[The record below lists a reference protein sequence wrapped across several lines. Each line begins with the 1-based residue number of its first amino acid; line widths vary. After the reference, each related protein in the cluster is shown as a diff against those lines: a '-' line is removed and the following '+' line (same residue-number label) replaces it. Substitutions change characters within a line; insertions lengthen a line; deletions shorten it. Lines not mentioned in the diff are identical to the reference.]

1 MYAALPGADE
11 GRAGGGA
18 AYTIGGRD
26 QLAWQVYNLRMS
38 STAAIEPHGKP
49 DGELTRSITGR
60 LLFFYVLG
68 DVLGSGVYVLIGLVA
83 GAVGGAFWI
92 AFAAGVTLATITGL
106 AYAEL
111 ATKFPQAAGASLYVN
126 KAFRNPV
133 LTFLI
138 TICSLS
144 AVFAASGSLA
154 TGFARYFGSIFDL
167 VPALLV
173 TLVFI
178 ALLTLVNFIG
188 ITESVVINMIMT
200 FIEISGLILVMVIG
214 VIVVVRGD
222 ADFGV
227 LTSFTAEGNPIFAIV
242 AGVALAFFAMTGF
255 ENAANVAEETINPAK
270 NFPRA
275 LIGGMVAAG
284 VIYVLVAMSAALVVP
299 VATLAGADAALLEV
313 VRAGVLPGSVEVMLK
328 VFAVVAMIA
337 ITNTTLVSV
346 VTQSRILY
354 GMGREDVV
362 PAVFSKIHPT
372 RRSPYVA
379 LLFSALVVAALLV
392 IGEVLSGV
400 DPDLDIV
407 GRLATVTVVF
417 LLFIYALVIVSTLK
431 LRGEGETEDSY
442 RANTALLYLGVLG
455 NIVLLGYVVI
465 DDPGSLYWVGG
476 LLALGGALYLAQR
489 ASNARGSSGH
499 ATDGRA

>member
-1 MYAALPGADE
+1 MYN
-11 GRAGGGA
+11 GGVLDDKA
-18 AYTIGGRD
+18 
-26 QLAWQVYNLRMS
+26 S
-38 STAAIEPHGKP
+38 EPASNAQ
-49 DGELTRSITGR
+49 GELTRSITGR

-126 KAFRNPV
+126 KAFHNPL

-167 VPALLV
+167 APALLV
-173 TLVFI
+173 TLAFI
-178 ALLTLVNFIG
+178 VILTVVNFIG
-188 ITESVVINMIMT
+188 ITESVVVNMVMT
-200 FIEISGLILVMVIG
+200 FIEVFGLIVVMAIG
-214 VIVVVRGD
+214 IIVVVQGD

-227 LTSFTAEGNPIFAIV
+227 LTSFSAEGNPIFAIV

-255 ENAANVAEETINPAK
+255 ENAANVAEETIDPAR

-275 LIGGMVAAG
+275 LIGGMLTAG

-299 VATLAGADAALLEV
+299 VSTLAGADAALLEV
-313 VRAGVLPGSVEVMLK
+313 VRADVLPGSVDVLLK
-328 VFAVVAMIA
+328 IFAVIAMIA

-354 GMGREDVV
+354 GMSREDVV
-362 PAVFSKIHPT
+362 PAVFSKVHPT

-379 LLFSALVVAALLV
+379 LIFSAVVVAALLV
-392 IGEVLSGV
+392 IGDVLSRV
-400 DPDLDIV
+400 NTDLDIV

-417 LLFIYALVIVSTLK
+417 LLFIYALVIISTLK
-431 LRGEGETEDSY
+431 LRGEGETAESY
-442 RANTALLYLGVLG
+442 RANTPLLYLGVVG
-455 NIVLLGYVVI
+455 NIVLLSYVVI

-476 LLALGGALYLAQR
+476 LLALGGALFLAQR
-489 ASNARGSSGH
+489 VSGGRRGSGT
-499 ATDGRA
+499 ATESRA

>member
-1 MYAALPGADE
+1 
-11 GRAGGGA
+11 
-18 AYTIGGRD
+18 
-26 QLAWQVYNLRMS
+26 MS
-38 STAAIEPHGKP
+38 SNAATEPVGATP
-49 DGELTRSITGR
+49 PELTRSITGR

-92 AFAAGVTLATITGL
+92 AFATGVTLATITGL

-111 ATKFPQAAGASLYVN
+111 ATKYPQAAGASLYVN
-126 KAFRNPV
+126 KAFGNPV
-133 LTFLI
+133 LTFLV

-178 ALLTLVNFIG
+178 LVLTVVNFIG
-188 ITESVVINMIMT
+188 ITESVVVNMLMT
-200 FIEISGLILVMVIG
+200 FVEIFGLILVMVIG
-214 VIVVVRGD
+214 IIVVVRGD

-227 LTSFTAEGNPIFAIV
+227 LISFDAEGSPILAIV

-255 ENAANVAEETINPAK
+255 ENAANVAEETINPSK
-270 NFPRA
+270 TFPRA
-275 LIGGMVAAG
+275 LIGGMLAAG

-299 VATLAGADAALLEV
+299 VDTLAGAEASLLEV

-328 VFAVVAMIA
+328 VFAVIAMVA

-354 GMGREDVV
+354 GMSREDVV
-362 PAVFSKIHPT
+362 PAVFSRIHPT

-379 LLFSALVVAALLV
+379 LGFSAVVVAVLLI
-392 IGEVLSGV
+392 IGSVLSSLN
-400 DPDLDIV
+400 PELDIV

-431 LRGEGETEDSY
+431 LRGQGETEDSY
-442 RANTALLYLGVLG
+442 RANTPLLYVGALG
-455 NIVLLGYVVI
+455 NVVLLSYVVY

-476 LLALGGALYLAQR
+476 LLALGAALYLAQR
-489 ASNARGSSGH
+489 FSRGRRASGV
-499 ATDGRA
+499 TTGRRA

>member
-1 MYAALPGADE
+1 MYNRGVQSDQAA
-11 GRAGGGA
+11 
-18 AYTIGGRD
+18 
-26 QLAWQVYNLRMS
+26 
-38 STAAIEPHGKP
+38 EPTGNAQ
-49 DGELTRSITGR
+49 GELTRSITGR

-126 KAFRNPV
+126 KAFHNPL

-167 VPALLV
+167 APALLV
-173 TLVFI
+173 TLAFI
-178 ALLTLVNFIG
+178 VILTVVNFVG
-188 ITESVVINMIMT
+188 ITESVVVNMVMT
-200 FIEISGLILVMVIG
+200 FIEVFGLIVVMAIG
-214 VIVVVRGD
+214 IIVVVQGD

-227 LTSFTAEGNPIFAIV
+227 LTSFSAEGNPIFAIV

-255 ENAANVAEETINPAK
+255 ENAANVAEETIDPAR

-275 LIGGMVAAG
+275 LIGGMLTAG

-299 VATLAGADAALLEV
+299 VGTLAGADAALLEV
-313 VRAGVLPGSVEVMLK
+313 VRADVLPGSVDVLLK
-328 VFAVVAMIA
+328 IFAVIAMIA

-354 GMGREDVV
+354 GMSREDVV

-379 LLFSALVVAALLV
+379 LVFSAVVVAALLV
-392 IGEVLSGV
+392 IGDVLSRV
-400 DPDLDIV
+400 NTDLDIV

-417 LLFIYALVIVSTLK
+417 LLFIYALVIISTLK
-431 LRGEGETEDSY
+431 LRGEGETAESY
-442 RANTALLYLGVLG
+442 RANTPLLYLGVVG
-455 NIVLLGYVVI
+455 NVVLLSYVVI

-489 ASNARGSSGH
+489 VSGGRRGSGT
-499 ATDGRA
+499 ATESRA

>member
-1 MYAALPGADE
+1 MSNQAA
-11 GRAGGGA
+11 
-18 AYTIGGRD
+18 T
-26 QLAWQVYNLRMS
+26 
-38 STAAIEPHGKP
+38 EPVDASG
-49 DGELTRSITGR
+49 GELTRSITGR

-83 GAVGGAFWI
+83 GAVGGAFWM
-92 AFAAGVTLATITGL
+92 AFAVGVTIAAITGL

-111 ATKFPQAAGASLYVN
+111 ATKYPQAAGASLYVH
-126 KAFRNPV
+126 KAFRNPI

-178 ALLTLVNFIG
+178 IVLTIVNYIG
-188 ITESVVINMIMT
+188 ITESVVVNMFMT
-200 FIEISGLILVMVIG
+200 FVEIFGLLVVMGIG
-214 VIVVVRGD
+214 ITVVVRGD

-227 LTSFTAEGNPIFAIV
+227 LTSFSSEGNPIFAIV

-255 ENAANVAEETINPAK
+255 ENAANVAEETINPSK
-270 NFPRA
+270 TFPRA
-275 LIGGMVAAG
+275 LIGGMIAAG
-284 VIYVLVAMSAALVVP
+284 VIYVLVAVSAALVVP

-313 VRAGVLPGSVEVMLK
+313 VRADVLPGSVDVMLK
-328 VFAVVAMIA
+328 VFAVIAMIA

-354 GMGREDVV
+354 GMSRERVF
-362 PAVFSKIHPT
+362 PAAFSKVHPT

-379 LLFSALVVAALLV
+379 LIFAGVVVAVLLI
-392 IGEVLSGV
+392 IGEVLSSV

-417 LLFIYALVIVSTLK
+417 LLFIYALVIVSALK
-431 LRGEGETEDSY
+431 LRGEQGEADSY
-442 RANTALLYLGVLG
+442 RANTPLLYLGVVG
-455 NIVLLGYVVI
+455 NVVLLGYVVI
-465 DDPGSLYWVGG
+465 DDPGSLYWVAG
-476 LLALGGALYLAQR
+476 LLALGGVLYLAQR
-489 ASNARGSSGH
+489 MSGSHRSPGV
-499 ATDGRA
+499 ATDERV